1 MKSHPP
7 LDFETMPD
15 NDVLEYAIKG
25 DKDAFSVLY
34 QRNVNRIYSYIYYR
48 TGNTHDAEG
57 SNFESVS
64 SGDGTHSELSK
75 YRCTISAWLYRIAH
89 NLVANWHR
97 DNKRKNEVA
106 LEDHEMYLAH
116 GEMPESQVVTTQEK
130 ELLLKGIRNLSD
142 ERQQLIILKFVEKL
156 SNSEVALI
164 MGRSEGAVKSLYHRT
179 LMSLRDEFKKLE
191 NQDFVNI
198 EDEANNTV
206 EDDL

>member
-48 TGNTHDAEG
+48 TGNTHDAEDLTSRVFHRAMG
-57 SNFESVS
+57 HIQS
-64 SGDGTHSELSK
+64 
-75 YRCTISAWLYRIAH
+75 YRNTGVPFSAWLYRIAH